1 MSRVVGAAL
10 LLLFCVGL
18 LTSCFVPLLSVVLSD
33 VTRAEAALKKLRER
47 LTNYEGQ
54 LAVKDQTKDVALG
67 TSKINYMDPRITV
80 AWCKAKEVPLE
91 SVFNRVSPNMH
102 IRAWG
107 RRRRRR

>member
-1 MSRVVGAAL
+1 M
-10 LLLFCVGL
+10 
-18 LTSCFVPLLSVVLSD
+18 FVSD
-33 VTRAEAALKKLRER
+33 LGRAEAALKKLRER

-91 SVFNRVSPNMH
+91 SVFNKSLVNKFPWAMEVPST
-102 IRAWG
+102 WKF
-107 RRRRRR
+107 